1 MNFKQLLKFYRY
13 AGAWE
18 NYLLMW
24 RVMTSAWL
32 VRRRIK
38 DQAITPKLKAIL
50 PSLNEFM
57 DEFFLMPQKRWQ
69 LSDAKKIAW
78 FANFIVNFPFRW
90 GRCLQRSLIVYRLL
104 NGYGMP
110 SRLYIGVHQQD
121 ATADGHVWVV
131 RLSDQG
137 LAFAEVSEPDEKY
150 TTIYRST
157 LP

>member
-1 MNFKQLLKFYRY
+1 MKFKQILKFYRY

-24 RVMTSAWL
+24 RVIYSAWL
-32 VRRRIK
+32 VRRHIK

-50 PSLNEFM
+50 PSLHEFIH
-57 DEFFLMPQKRWQ
+57 EFFLTPQKRWR

-110 SRLYIGVHQQD
+110 SSFFIGVNHQD
-121 ATADGHVWVV
+121 VTADGHVWVV
-131 RLSDQG
+131 RLSDNG
-137 LAFAEVSEPDEKY
+137 LAFAEASEPGEKY
-150 TTIYRST
+150 TIIYRSP

>member
-13 AGAWE
+13 ARAWE
-18 NYLLMW
+18 NYVLLW
-24 RVMTSAWL
+24 RVVISAWL
-32 VRRRIK
+32 VRRRVK
-38 DQAITPKLKAIL
+38 EQAITPKLKAIL
-50 PSLNEFM
+50 PII
-57 DEFFLMPQKRWQ
+57 DKFFLVPQKRWH

-110 SRLYIGVHQQD
+110 SHLMIGVNQQD

-131 RLSDQG
+131 RVSDNG

-150 TTIYRST
+150 TIIYRSA

>member
-18 NYLLMW
+18 NYTLLW
-24 RVMTSAWL
+24 RVVSSAWL

-38 DQAITPKLKAIL
+38 EQAITPKLKAIL
-50 PSLNEFM
+50 PFI
-57 DEFFLMPQKRWQ
+57 DEVMVECFLVPQKRWH

-78 FANFIVNFPFRW
+78 FANFMVNFPFRW

-110 SRLYIGVHQQD
+110 SNLYIGVNQQD

-131 RLSDQG
+131 RVCDNG
-137 LAFAEVSEPDEKY
+137 LAFAEDSEPSEKY
-150 TTIYRST
+150 TILYRST

>member
-1 MNFKQLLKFYRY
+1 MNYQQLLQFYRY

-18 NYLLMW
+18 NYALMW
-24 RVMTSAWL
+24 RVIKSAWL
-32 VRRRIK
+32 VRSRIK

-50 PSLNEFM
+50 PTLNEFI
-57 DEFFLMPQKRWQ
+57 DEFFLAPQKRWR

-110 SRLYIGVHQQD
+110 SSLYIGVNQENS
-121 ATADGHVWVV
+121 TADGHVWVV

-137 LAFAEVSEPDEKY
+137 LAFAEESEPGQKY
-150 TTIYRST
+150 TIIYRS
-157 LP
+157 PMP

>member
-13 AGAWE
+13 AGDWE

-24 RVMTSAWL
+24 RVVNSAWL
-32 VRRRIK
+32 VRRRIE
-38 DQAITPKLKAIL
+38 DQAITPKLKTVL
-50 PSLNEFM
+50 PFL
-57 DEFFLMPQKRWQ
+57 DEFFLSPQKHWK

-110 SRLYIGVHQQD
+110 SSLFIGANRQD

-131 RLSDQG
+131 RNCDNG
-137 LAFAEVSEPDEKY
+137 LAFAEVSEPGEKY
-150 TTIYRST
+150 TPIYRSN

>member
-1 MNFKQLLKFYRY
+1 MKFKQLLKFYRY

-18 NYLLMW
+18 NYVLMW
-24 RVMTSAWL
+24 RVIQSARL

-50 PSLNEFM
+50 PFI
-57 DEFFLMPQKRWQ
+57 DEFFLVPQKRWH

-110 SRLYIGVHQQD
+110 SNLYIGVNQQD
-121 ATADGHVWVV
+121 AIADGHVWVV
-131 RLSDQG
+131 RLSDNG
-137 LAFAEVSEPDEKY
+137 LAFAEVSEPGEKY
-150 TTIYRST
+150 TILYRSP

>member
-1 MNFKQLLKFYRY
+1 MKFKQLLKFYRY
-13 AGAWE
+13 AGDQE
-18 NYLLMW
+18 NYALLW
-24 RVMTSAWL
+24 RVVISAWL

-38 DQAITPKLKAIL
+38 EQAITPKLKAIL
-50 PSLNEFM
+50 PFI
-57 DEFFLMPQKRWQ
+57 DEFFLVPQKRWH

-110 SRLYIGVHQQD
+110 SNLYIGVNQQD
-121 ATADGHVWVV
+121 AIADGHVWVV
-131 RLSDQG
+131 RLSDNG
-137 LAFAEVSEPDEKY
+137 LAFAEVSEPGEKY
-150 TTIYRST
+150 TILYRSP

>member
-1 MNFKQLLKFYRY
+1 MKFKQLLKFYRY

-18 NYLLMW
+18 NYVLLW
-24 RVMTSAWL
+24 RVIQSALL

-38 DQAITPKLKAIL
+38 DQAITPKLKAIF
-50 PSLNEFM
+50 PFI
-57 DEFFLMPQKRWQ
+57 DEFFLVPQKRWR

-110 SRLYIGVHQQD
+110 ANVLIGVNRQD

-131 RLSDQG
+131 RASDNG
-137 LAFAEVSEPDEKY
+137 LAFAEESEPDEKY
-150 TTIYRST
+150 TIIYRSN

>member
-1 MNFKQLLKFYRY
+1 MNFKQLLKFYCY

-18 NYLLMW
+18 NYVLMW
-24 RVMTSAWL
+24 RVIQSARL

-50 PSLNEFM
+50 PFI
-57 DEFFLMPQKRWQ
+57 DEFFLVPQKRWH

-110 SRLYIGVHQQD
+110 SNLYIGVNQQD
-121 ATADGHVWVV
+121 AIADGHVWVV
-131 RLSDQG
+131 RLSDNG
-137 LAFAEVSEPDEKY
+137 LAFAEVSEPGEKY
-150 TTIYRST
+150 TILYRSP

>member
-1 MNFKQLLKFYRY
+1 MKFKQLLKFYRY

-18 NYLLMW
+18 NYVLMW
-24 RVMTSAWL
+24 RVIQSARL

-50 PSLNEFM
+50 PFI
-57 DEFFLMPQKRWQ
+57 DEFFLVPQKRWH

-110 SRLYIGVHQQD
+110 SNLYIGVNQQD

-131 RLSDQG
+131 RLSDNG
-137 LAFAEVSEPDEKY
+137 LAFAEVSEPGEKY
-150 TTIYRST
+150 TILYRSP